1 MFWGK
6 PLYTCKTYTLMMIM
20 EHNLPRRKKH
30 LIRSMIDEGL
40 LNDLAA
46 MGEIR
51 MSSDGRVLGLEQFMR
66 RTLLRKY
73 KR

>member
-1 MFWGK
+1 
-6 PLYTCKTYTLMMIM
+6 
-20 EHNLPRRKKH
+20 
-30 LIRSMIDEGL
+30 MIDEGL

-51 MSSDGRVLGLEQFMR
+51 MSTDGRVLGLEQFMR

-73 KR
+73 RR